1 MRPSL
6 AYFLFYSSMKSHC
19 YDAQNLVYNT
29 IIIVSMT
36 ESRFLLLSTNNHDS
50 TQVGDCLIQKRQIT
64 HG

>member
-36 ESRFLLLSTNNHDS
+36 ESRFLLLSTNDHDS
-50 TQVGDCLIQKRQIT
+50 T
-64 HG
+64 